1 MGQIK
6 KCERAIKQTLSR
18 QCVSKVERTNTKE
31 VKAAKNGHVSG
42 WIFQHINSTYIQ
54 NIFRSKGV
62 WLNIIFDAIVNI
74 KSYLDKI
81 LAFAHA
87 KSNYSRFVSLLICKV
102 RKRKLWFA
110 TLPKSYLTL
119 LQFSVVSLHFLG
131 EELLG
136 ICQVVFARGRE
147 RERER

>member
-1 MGQIK
+1 MPSSI
-6 KCERAIKQTLSR
+6 
-18 QCVSKVERTNTKE
+18 SKAT
-31 VKAAKNGHVSG
+31 
-42 WIFQHINSTYIQ
+42 F
-54 NIFRSKGV
+54 
-62 WLNIIFDAIVNI
+62 
-74 KSYLDKI
+74 DKI

-87 KSNYSRFVSLLICKV
+87 KANYSRFVSLLICKV
-102 RKRKLWFA
+102 RKRKLWFV

-147 RERER
+147 GERERDESNPILISEIFSRGTFWNHFASDVEMMGPWKEWMGSFAP

>member
-1 MGQIK
+1 MPSSI
-6 KCERAIKQTLSR
+6 
-18 QCVSKVERTNTKE
+18 SKAT
-31 VKAAKNGHVSG
+31 
-42 WIFQHINSTYIQ
+42 F
-54 NIFRSKGV
+54 
-62 WLNIIFDAIVNI
+62 
-74 KSYLDKI
+74 DKI

-87 KSNYSRFVSLLICKV
+87 RANYSRFVSLLICKV
-102 RKRKLWFA
+102 RKRKLWFV

-147 RERER
+147 RERDESNPILISEILSRGTFWNHFASDVEMMGPWKEWMGSFAP

>member
-1 MGQIK
+1 MPSSI
-6 KCERAIKQTLSR
+6 
-18 QCVSKVERTNTKE
+18 SKAT
-31 VKAAKNGHVSG
+31 
-42 WIFQHINSTYIQ
+42 F
-54 NIFRSKGV
+54 
-62 WLNIIFDAIVNI
+62 
-74 KSYLDKI
+74 DKI
-81 LAFAHA
+81 LAFTHA
-87 KSNYSRFVSLLICKV
+87 KANYSRFVSLLICKV

-147 RERER
+147 RERDESNPILISEILSRGTFWNHFASDVEMMGPWKEWMGSFAP

>member
-1 MGQIK
+1 MSSSI
-6 KCERAIKQTLSR
+6 
-18 QCVSKVERTNTKE
+18 SKAT
-31 VKAAKNGHVSG
+31 
-42 WIFQHINSTYIQ
+42 F
-54 NIFRSKGV
+54 
-62 WLNIIFDAIVNI
+62 
-74 KSYLDKI
+74 DKI

-87 KSNYSRFVSLLICKV
+87 KANYSRFVSLLICKV
-102 RKRKLWFA
+102 RKRKLWFV

-147 RERER
+147 RERERDESNPILISEILSRGTFWNHFASDVEMMGPWKEWMGSFAP

>member
-1 MGQIK
+1 MPSSI
-6 KCERAIKQTLSR
+6 
-18 QCVSKVERTNTKE
+18 SKT
-31 VKAAKNGHVSG
+31 S
-42 WIFQHINSTYIQ
+42 
-54 NIFRSKGV
+54 
-62 WLNIIFDAIVNI
+62 
-74 KSYLDKI
+74 DKI

-87 KSNYSRFVSLLICKV
+87 KANYSRFVSLLICKV
-102 RKRKLWFA
+102 RKRKLWFV

-147 RERER
+147 KERERDESNPILISEILSRGTFWNHFASDVEMMGPWKEWMGSFAP